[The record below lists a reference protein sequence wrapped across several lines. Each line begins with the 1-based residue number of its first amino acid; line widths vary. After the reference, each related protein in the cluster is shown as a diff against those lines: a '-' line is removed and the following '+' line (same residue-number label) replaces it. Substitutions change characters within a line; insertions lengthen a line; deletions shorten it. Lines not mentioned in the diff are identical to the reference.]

1 MLEDPDYT
9 GKRCRS
15 CGRLSQHPARFRSI
29 REGNPIGAIAVGRPE
44 PGPFPDEQIALL
56 KTFADQAVI
65 AIENVRLFKELEART
80 QALTRSVGQLTALG
94 EVGQAVSSTLELETV
109 LKTIVSRAVHLTGLD
124 GGSIYEYDERAEEFR
139 LQAAENM
146 SDDVAED
153 IRKAPTRKGDGAL
166 GRTAITLEPTQ
177 VPDTLDDSYQSVRKE
192 LLIRAGI
199 SCAPRGPAAARGP
212 SARRAA
218 G

>member
-1 MLEDPDYT
+1 MQISDVARTPDT
-9 GKRCRS
+9 TCRRELASAALSLAAPRRS
-15 CGRLSQHPARFRSI
+15 CAMAVPSARSLRPHEPGRFR
-29 REGNPIGAIAVGRPE
+29 RTDRAA
-44 PGPFPDEQIALL
+44 

-94 EVGQAVSSTLELETV
+94 EVGQAVSSTLDLETV

-177 VPDTLDDSYQSVRKE
+177 VPDT
-192 LLIRAGI
+192 
-199 SCAPRGPAAARGP
+199 PR
-212 SARRAA
+212 
-218 G
+218 

>member
-1 MLEDPDYT
+1 M
-9 GKRCRS
+9 RC
-15 CGRLSQHPARFRSI
+15 SQ
-29 REGNPIGAIAVGRPE
+29 
-44 PGPFPDEQIALL
+44 
-56 KTFADQAVI
+56 TFADQAVI

-80 QALTRSVGQLTALG
+80 EALTRSVGQLTALG
-94 EVGQAVSSTLELETV
+94 EVGQAISSTLDLETV

-146 SDDVAED
+146 SDDVVED

-177 VPDTLDDSYQSVRKE
+177 VPDTLDDSYQSAAQGTAHPR
-192 LLIRAGI
+192 RI